1 MKKTNKLITFYPY
14 QQAYLKDKSK
24 FKIAMFARQTGKT
37 FTSCAE
43 IVQDCLLAEKDGMA
57 VEWVILSRGE
67 RQSKV
72 AMDSSIKP
80 LTKAFYSIYKNLKE
94 PEYLEYSHKGEEAT
108 YNALEVKFPSGS
120 VITALPA
127 NPDTARG
134 FSRNVLLDE
143 FAFHKDSRA
152 IWQAVFPIISKPNLK
167 LRVISTPNG
176 KANKFY
182 ELWHDKAQNNKN
194 SIWQKYSADI
204 FEAVKQGLPRDIQEL
219 KQALNDE
226 DAWRQE
232 FCLEFMDEATAWFT
246 YDLINEAENPNAG
259 IPENYQS
266 GNCYIGVD
274 VARRGDLWVAVVLER
289 VGDVL
294 WMREMV
300 ELKNQTF
307 LTQEEEMAK
316 LIKKYKVVKIAI
328 DQTGMGE
335 KVVEDAKR
343 RFGSSRVHGIL
354 FNNATKQDLATVSKQ
369 YFEDKQIR
377 VPNHAGLRTDLHNIK
392 KETSATGL
400 PKFVANRENGSHSD
414 RAWALMLAINAGSSI
429 YQEYKYM
436 PVVSSSFKKGII

>member
-1 MKKTNKLITFYPY
+1 MARQVQTTNTLIKFYPY
-14 QQAYLKDKSK
+14 QQAYLNDKSK
-24 FKIAMFARQTGKT
+24 FKIAMFSRQTGKT

-43 IVQDCLLAEKDGMA
+43 IVQDCLLAEKENRA
-57 VEWVILSRGE
+57 TSWVILSRGE

-80 LTKAFYSIYKNLKE
+80 LVKAFYSIYKNLKK
-94 PEYLEYSHKGEEAT
+94 PEYLEYSYKGEEAT
-108 YNALEVKFPSGS
+108 YNALKVEFPSGS
-120 VITALPA
+120 TITALPA

-134 FSRNVLLDE
+134 FTANVLLDE
-143 FAFHKDSRA
+143 FAFHKDSRE
-152 IWQAVFPIISKPNLK
+152 IWKAVFPIISKPELK

-182 ELWHDKAQNNKN
+182 ELWTSQND
-194 SIWQKYSADI
+194 IWKKYRADI
-204 FEAVKQGLPRDIQEL
+204 FEAVQQGLPRDIEGL
-219 KQALNDE
+219 KASLNDI

-232 FCLEFMDEATAWFT
+232 FCLEFLDESTAWFT
-246 YDLINEAENPNAG
+246 YDLINEAENITAG
-259 IPENYQS
+259 QPEFYEN

-274 VARRGDLWVAVVLER
+274 VAIRGDLWVAVVLER

-294 WMREMV
+294 WLREMV

-307 LTQEEEMAK
+307 LTHEETLAE
-316 LIKKYKVVKIAI
+316 LIKKYKVIKVAI

-343 RFGSSRVHGIL
+343 RFGSSKVHGIL
-354 FNNATKQDLATVSKQ
+354 FNNATKQDLANSSKQ

-377 VPNHAGLRTDLHNIK
+377 IPVHSGLRADLHNIK

-400 PKFVANRENGSHSD
+400 PKFVSSRENGSHSD
-414 RAWALMLAINAGSSI
+414 RAWALMLAINVGAVK
-429 YQEYKYM
+429 YQEYKYT
-436 PVVSSSFKKGII
+436 PVVNSNFKKGLI